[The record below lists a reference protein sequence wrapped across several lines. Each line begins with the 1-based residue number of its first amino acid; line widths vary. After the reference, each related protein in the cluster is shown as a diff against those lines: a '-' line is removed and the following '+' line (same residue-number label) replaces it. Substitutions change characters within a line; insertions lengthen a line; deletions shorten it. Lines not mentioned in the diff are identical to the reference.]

1 MKMRSISKVILVLAM
16 GLVTSG
22 CLGTL
27 VGRPPS
33 KGQVF
38 STTRAHLLASPTEIR
53 TPCTGGLA
61 HTFTFVPLWGIAVG
75 ILTIGI
81 VVPMT
86 TNYSCVASG

>member
-1 MKMRSISKVILVLAM
+1 MRSFSKGILVLAL

-33 KGQVF
+33 QGQIF
-38 STTRAHLLASPTEIR
+38 STTRAHILASPTKIQ
-53 TPCTGGLA
+53 TPCTGGLQ
-61 HTFTFVPLWGIAVG
+61 HSFTFVPLWGVAVG